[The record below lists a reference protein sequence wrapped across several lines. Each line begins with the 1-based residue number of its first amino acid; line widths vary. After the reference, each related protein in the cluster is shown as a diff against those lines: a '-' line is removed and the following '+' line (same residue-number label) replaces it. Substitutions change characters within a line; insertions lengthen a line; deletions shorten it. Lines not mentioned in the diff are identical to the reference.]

1 MAKSTA
7 RKPIASRYV
16 TRLEFDRVV
25 QILDRR
31 ATILAELQDTCTIN
45 FKRIAQ
51 MQVQLDKIE
60 RRLG

>member
-1 MAKSTA
+1 MAKSRA
-7 RKPIASRYV
+7 RKPTASRYV
-16 TRLEFDRVV
+16 TRVEFARVV
-25 QILDRR
+25 QILDQRS
-31 ATILAELQDTCTIN
+31 AILAELQDSCTIN